1 MKNYNEM
8 ASNVIRRSKEYK
20 TAQKR
25 RRKVIKRTITSLSC
39 FCLFTLLC
47 VGVWQIGLF
56 DNTPPS
62 TIENSIISGED
73 VHFDDKGNLPEKFK
87 GYTVLPMS
95 SQNDYAFLPTMDNI
109 VAYSEYS
116 VIGTVKGT
124 EYVSLGT
131 HAWTALTVSVEETLS
146 GNIMSGTDIKVYT
159 YGGYI
164 PLREKLG
171 GSVDAHGIN
180 MTDEEIDNTVVY
192 EYADE
197 TELPKIGAKYVFYL
211 VDGNDN
217 MENGSYEGLF
227 GKYGRLEVSGDSTE
241 FTRKNSS
248 GQTEKYKRDD
258 LLKKH

>member
-1 MKNYNEM
+1 MKKLCLISILCLLVMSAFVGCENKNSAEASSNFSNTAVDSQTM
-8 ASNVIRRSKEYK
+8 AD
-20 TAQKR
+20 A
-25 RRKVIKRTITSLSC
+25 
-39 FCLFTLLC
+39 
-47 VGVWQIGLF
+47 
-56 DNTPPS
+56 
-62 TIENSIISGED
+62 
-73 VHFDDKGNLPEKFK
+73 LPEKFK
-87 GYTVLPMS
+87 GYNILPMS

-109 VAYSEYS
+109 VDYSKYS

-131 HAWTALTVSVEETLS
+131 NAWTVLTVSVAETLS
-146 GNIMSGTDIKVYT
+146 GNIKTGTDIKIYT

-197 TELPKIGAKYVFYL
+197 TELPKIGAKYAFYL
-211 VDGNDN
+211 VDGNDK

-227 GKYGRLEVSGDSTE
+227 GKYGRLEVSGDSTA

-248 GQTEKYKRDD
+248 GQTEKYKRND

>member
-1 MKNYNEM
+1 MKKLCLISILCLLVMSVFVGCENKNSAE
-8 ASNVIRRSKEYK
+8 ASSNVSS
-20 TAQKR
+20 TA
-25 RRKVIKRTITSLSC
+25 VDS
-39 FCLFTLLC
+39 
-47 VGVWQIGLF
+47 QIMA
-56 DNTPPS
+56 DA
-62 TIENSIISGED
+62 
-73 VHFDDKGNLPEKFK
+73 LPEKFK
-87 GYTVLPMS
+87 GYNILPMS

-109 VAYSEYS
+109 VDYSKYS

-131 HAWTALTVSVEETLS
+131 NAWTVLTVSVAETLS
-146 GNIMSGTDIKVYT
+146 GNIKTGTDIKIYT

-197 TELPKIGAKYVFYL
+197 TELPKIGAKYAFYL
-211 VDGNDN
+211 VDGNDK

-227 GKYGRLEVSGDSTE
+227 GKYGRLEVSGDSTA

-248 GQTEKYKRDD
+248 GQTEKYKRND